1 MGGLVARRYLIDN
14 PSSHHVA
21 RLITIA
27 TPFYGAARAITVITT
42 GKFPGVSDFSPIPK
56 IYEGELKYV
65 AQTAAG
71 AHELLPSPAYGEQY
85 RCFLEFRGA
94 IGGAII
100 RIPISRKCATYGEF
114 VSWINGYA
122 PGSGSNTYGFHIG
135 AQDNWTNDA
144 NLNPMP
150 EYYHFVGI
158 LRGISGGAPQNTL
171 SEVAEEKS
179 CIFDLLP
186 LIPICG
192 RRVLEKSY
200 DQGDG
205 TVPIKSAE
213 RQGYRHPQAKIIR
226 VYGDHNEILAK
237 AELHTALGNILQGTF
252 AQSADL
258 SNTADLPVA
267 EAYYLRAINVASLTI
282 TDSTGELPSTATFY
296 QLDEGVYAAVL
307 PTDGVYTATITLKAQ
322 EGAIIEMRNGTN
334 DSTNRAVRYL
344 DLPPGGN
351 NQVQVVFSQTGFS
364 YLKRDTDA
372 DGSFETDVPPS
383 ADVSGNGANDREAPT
398 INVSASGP
406 LNARTVTI
414 TATDASGVQQIL
426 YSLDGTTF
434 QPYTGPL
441 VVDATQTQ
449 FIYTFADDR
458 IANRSG
464 LLTYP
469 LAWKIY
475 LPLTIR

>member
-1 MGGLVARRYLIDN
+1 M
-14 PSSHHVA
+14 
-21 RLITIA
+21 
-27 TPFYGAARAITVITT
+27 
-42 GKFPGVSDFSPIPK
+42 
-56 IYEGELKYV
+56 
-65 AQTAAG
+65 
-71 AHELLPSPAYGEQY
+71 PA
-85 RCFLEFRGA
+85 
-94 IGGAII
+94 
-100 RIPISRKCATYGEF
+100 
-114 VSWINGYA
+114 
-122 PGSGSNTYGFHIG
+122 
-135 AQDNWTNDA
+135 
-144 NLNPMP
+144 
-150 EYYHFVGI
+150 YYHFVGY
-158 LRGISGGAPQNTL
+158 RDRDDTL
-171 SEVAEEKS
+171 SEIFYDTSCSSVCRDIITDKS
-179 CIFDLLP
+179 F
-186 LIPICG
+186 
-192 RRVLEKSY
+192 

-213 RQGYRHPQAKIIR
+213 HQGYRHPRAKIIR

-372 DGSFETDVPPS
+372 DGLFETDVPPS
-383 ADVSGNGANDREAPT
+383 ADVSGSGANDREAPT
-398 INVSASGP
+398 IDISASGP
-406 LNARTVTI
+406 LDARTVTI
-414 TATDASGVQQIL
+414 TATDASGVKQIF